1 MTIKKNNPEFRE
13 EKVVHHLFQFVDETK
28 SVAAF
33 KTLTSWRGPRHSPIR
48 QIFSIFGKKLQKMSC
63 KRFLVKANFLNFVNL
78 SPAFYP
84 RLFKE
89 KDFYF

>member
-33 KTLTSWRGPRHSPIR
+33 KTLT
-48 QIFSIFGKKLQKMSC
+48 
-63 KRFLVKANFLNFVNL
+63 
-78 SPAFYP
+78 
-84 RLFKE
+84 
-89 KDFYF
+89 